1 MLDNKVLEYCI
12 KLVCLSDVSDN
23 YLIKPYR
30 LSDKSDIRQTL
41 SDNGLSDIG

>member
-1 MLDNKVLEYCI
+1 MLDNEVIEYCI
-12 KLVCLSDVSDN
+12 ELVCLSDLSDN
-23 YLIKPYR
+23 YPIKAYR